1 MCLDERPAFVQV
13 VEETTP
19 PIINGYTLQID
30 LQHKSASIIISKK
43 GGGKTMIKSVEKIK
57 DGFEEIHAL
66 LVAKK
71 EALEE
76 EIRKEFAEKSVAIDD
91 MLARC
96 VEVVEVE
103 VPDEVEAVAEEIV
116 AENIDSADYQG

>member
-1 MCLDERPAFVQV
+1 MINNEQNYVQI
-13 VEETTP
+13 P
-19 PIINGYTLQID
+19 DGYILQID
-30 LQHKSASIIISKK
+30 LQHKSASIIILKK
-43 GGGKTMIKSVEKIK
+43 GGEKTMIKSVEKIK

-91 MLARC
+91 MLSRC
-96 VEVVEVE
+96 IEVVEIE
-103 VPDEVEAVAEEIV
+103 VPDEVEAEAEEIV
-116 AENIDSADYQG
+116 AEDIDNVDYQG